1 MVVYLRSIVILNW
14 SYDYMVELKLNK
26 FFSLS
31 VVLAVLHLPHYVLG
45 KKLNKLRLTFFI
57 NVLRRF

>member
-1 MVVYLRSIVILNW
+1 
-14 SYDYMVELKLNK
+14 MVELKLNK

-57 NVLRRF
+57 NILNVF